1 MSNTPGP
8 PAEEHLTWRDGDVVA
23 EFADESPAV
32 AGESPA
38 DQGDAASAPRR
49 RGRRK
54 RLPLVLFLL
63 TCVST
68 CLAGATGW
76 MPAEYLLTAVFGQ
89 DAMPLRRALISHWAD
104 GLIYMVCVLGILL
117 THEMGHFLAA
127 VWHRIPASLPFF
139 LPLPISMVGTMG
151 AVIALDGRR
160 ADRRQTFD
168 IGLAGPLAGLIVA
181 MPILW
186 LGIQK
191 LDPRI
196 PAHGQFTLSS
206 PLAAQLMTRSAA
218 SGAEPVAEVWYSQLN
233 PYFMAGW
240 VGLLITGLNMLPVS
254 QLDGGHVLYTVLGR
268 RIAHWFA
275 RGFMAVAAG
284 YIVWL
289 GAWMWLPM
297 MLIVL
302 LIGTD
307 HPPTR
312 DDRVPL
318 GWYRLVLGGLALLIP
333 VFCFSPQ
340 ALRLVAGSS

>member
-1 MSNTPGP
+1 MSYTPETP
-8 PAEEHLTWRDGDVVA
+8 TEDQRIAGDDYVVA
-23 EFADESPAV
+23 EFADESSAV
-32 AGESPA
+32 AGQTPPA
-38 DQGDAASAPRR
+38 DQGEGPAAPRR

-54 RLPLVLFLL
+54 RLPLILFLL

-68 CLAGATGW
+68 WLAGATGW
-76 MPAEYLLTAVFGQ
+76 MPFEYLMTAVFGQ
-89 DAMPLRRALISHWAD
+89 GGMPLRRALLAHGTD

-117 THEMGHFLAA
+117 THEMGHFIAA

-139 LPLPISMVGTMG
+139 LPLPISMIGTMG
-151 AVIALDGRR
+151 AVIAMDGRR

-168 IGLAGPLAGLIVA
+168 IGVAGPLAGLIVA
-181 MPILW
+181 IPVLW
-186 LGIQK
+186 IGIQK
-191 LDPRI
+191 LDSRL
-196 PAHGQFTLSS
+196 PAHGQFTVSS
-206 PLAAQLMTRSAA
+206 PLAAQLIMRSVS
-218 SGAEPVAEVWYSQLN
+218 SGAEPVVEVWHSQLN

-268 RIAHWFA
+268 RVAHWFA
-275 RGFMAVAAG
+275 RSFMAVAAA
-284 YIVWL
+284 YVVWA
-289 GAWMWLPM
+289 GVWMWLPM

-312 DDRVPL
+312 DDGVPL
-318 GWYRLVLGGLALLIP
+318 GWFRRVLGGLALLLP

-340 ALRLVAGSS
+340 ALRLVAG